1 MLTHYYNIQT
11 RGAAAMSL
19 LCRMQ
24 DFALALP
31 LLNPKRSLGCYS
43 TNEAASLSPVSS
55 LLDYNVTP
63 LRPQSGKTSVP
74 KIKSIVII
82 TIITDLGLCKDIKD
96 DKYKLEERFLKSKS
110 NVGDNCTK
118 HSGALY

>member
-1 MLTHYYNIQT
+1 
-11 RGAAAMSL
+11 MSL
-19 LCRMQ
+19 LCRML

-43 TNEAASLSPVSS
+43 TNEATSLSPISS

-74 KIKSIVII
+74 KIKSIIII

-96 DKYKLEERFLKSKS
+96 EKYKLEERFLKSKS

>member
-1 MLTHYYNIQT
+1 MLTPVQVPVTSGIRAGNPQDEMLTHYRNIQT

-31 LLNPKRSLGCYS
+31 LLNPNRSLGCYCA
-43 TNEAASLSPVSS
+43 NEATSLSPISS

-74 KIKSIVII
+74 KIKSIIII
-82 TIITDLGLCKDIKD
+82 TIITDLG
-96 DKYKLEERFLKSKS
+96 
-110 NVGDNCTK
+110 
-118 HSGALY
+118 